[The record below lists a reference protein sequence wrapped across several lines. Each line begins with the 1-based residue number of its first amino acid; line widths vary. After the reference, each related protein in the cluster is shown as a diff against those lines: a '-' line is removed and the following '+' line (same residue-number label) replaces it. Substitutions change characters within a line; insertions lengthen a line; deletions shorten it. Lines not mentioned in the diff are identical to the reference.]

1 MLHQGILLLDKEAG
15 VTSRRIDN
23 ILQKRFQTKKV
34 GHLGTLD
41 PFATGLLIVAVGKA
55 TKCLPYLESD
65 YKTYQATLKLG
76 EKTSTGDPEGEVV
89 MVKAPSCHEKE
100 EIQSC
105 LDSFLGFSEQLPPMT
120 SAIKIEGVPL
130 YKKARKGLEVE
141 RKKRKI
147 EVKSIRLLSLEG
159 DIVRFEATVSAGT
172 YMRSLGEDIAEKLG
186 EIGHLTELR
195 RTEVGSLSV
204 SLAKKLGEI
213 SEEDF
218 LSPGPVLNMRKIQV
232 QGKQK
237 EDALNGKPLRLQ
249 GIEDPLVALLDGEEA
264 LAVYSYSEE
273 KQAYTCLRGLF

>member
-100 EIQSC
+100 EIQFC

-218 LSPGPVLNMRKIQV
+218 LSPGPLLNMRKIQV

-237 EDALNGKPLRLQ
+237 EDVLNGKPLRLQ

>member
-186 EIGHLTELR
+186 EIGHLAELR
-195 RTEVGSLSV
+195 RTEVGPLSV

-218 LSPGPVLNMRKIQV
+218 LSPGPLLNMRKIQV

-237 EDALNGKPLRLQ
+237 EDVLNGKPLRLQ

>member
-76 EKTSTGDPEGEVV
+76 AKTSTGDPEGEVV

-186 EIGHLTELR
+186 EIGHLAELR
-195 RTEVGSLSV
+195 RTEVGPLSV

-218 LSPGPVLNMRKIQV
+218 LSPGPLLNMRKIQV

-237 EDALNGKPLRLQ
+237 EDVLNGKPLRLQ